1 MFNRRML
8 NSLENQQIKNS
19 LIFLFLVGLPFTS
32 APHTLRYFS
41 QVRNTFIN
49 VTFSFNVTII
59 ILNIQCKL
67 PGIIISKRNLYA
79 IVLH

>member
-8 NSLENQQIKNS
+8 NSLENQWIKNS
-19 LIFLFLVGLPFTS
+19 LRIFLFLVGLPFTS

-49 VTFSFNVTII
+49 VTFFFFNVTII

-67 PGIIISKRNLYA
+67 PEDHNF
-79 IVLH
+79 